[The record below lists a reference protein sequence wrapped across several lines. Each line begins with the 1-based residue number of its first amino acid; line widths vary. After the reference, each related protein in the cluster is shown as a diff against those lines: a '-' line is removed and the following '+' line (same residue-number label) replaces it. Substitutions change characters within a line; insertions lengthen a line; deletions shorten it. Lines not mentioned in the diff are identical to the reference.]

1 LKYRYFVCKIIQKY
15 FLLTRPVNQ
24 QISGLAGMGQARAR
38 LKVSEGRY
46 DYDDLPEGD
55 GVLIIS
61 PQRVIL
67 SATLQAERLL
77 RRRLEHGQTLA
88 LLDVFPDPY
97 LAEAE
102 TALREALES
111 GIMRANILTQVRLAS
126 GLVLFLKYSVTPLF
140 NADKEIIG
148 AVLAFHDDTL
158 THSWSNWSNFGLGV
172 DPAAVFE
179 DFDRGLFVVNY
190 RQNITA
196 FNRTAQELTGFRPE
210 EVLGRYC
217 WEVFQSDRCKKACIL
232 KATLEDGV
240 TRKDQDVRVKDSK
253 GRWLNLLISTSAIRN
268 KHEVIVGGVETFQSL
283 GVALDRRDKK
293 IPRPGTVEIIGQSPA
308 MRRLLEMLP
317 DVAASDATVV
327 LEGES
332 GTGKDLLAQAIHLK
346 SPRAQGPFVAFSCS
360 ALVETLIESELFGH
374 VKGAFTG
381 AISNKVGR
389 FEMAKGGTL
398 FLDEIG
404 ELKLELQT
412 KLLRVLESRVF
423 ERVGSS
429 QAIPMEARIIA
440 ATSRNLVEEVRRSR
454 FRMDL
459 LYRLRTVPFY
469 LPPLRE
475 RRQDIPLLVNH
486 CLARLNLKYQKQV
499 RGVDP
504 KVMALFAQYSWPG
517 NIRELERVLE
527 YAFVFVK
534 GAIITKELLPELESP
549 RSRAA
554 PPTAKLTRSRWESE
568 RQAIQKALDK
578 AQGNRE
584 VAARF
589 LGISR
594 SSLWRKMKVHD
605 LL

>member
-1 LKYRYFVCKIIQKY
+1 MAV
-15 FLLTRPVNQ
+15 
-24 QISGLAGMGQARAR
+24 
-38 LKVSEGRY
+38 
-46 DYDDLPEGD
+46 
-55 GVLIIS
+55 
-61 PQRVIL
+61 
-67 SATLQAERLL
+67 
-77 RRRLEHGQTLA
+77 
-88 LLDVFPDPY
+88 
-97 LAEAE
+97 
-102 TALREALES
+102 REALES
-111 GIMRANILTQVRLAS
+111 GVMRANILTQIRLAS
-126 GLVLFLKYSVTPLF
+126 GLVLFLKYSVAPLYSE
-140 NADKEIIG
+140 DKEIIG

-158 THSWSNWSNFGLGV
+158 TQFWSTWSNFGLGV

-190 RQNITA
+190 RRSITA

-217 WEVFQSDRCKKACIL
+217 WEVFQADRCKKACLL

-240 TRKDQDVRVKDSK
+240 TRKDQDVRIKDSK
-253 GRWLNLLISTSAIRN
+253 GRWLNLLISTSPIRN
-268 KHEVIVGGVETFQSL
+268 KRDVIVGGVETFQSL
-283 GVALDRRDKK
+283 GVALDRRAEK
-293 IPRPGTVEIIGQSPA
+293 IPLPGEVEIIGHSPA
-308 MRRLLEMLP
+308 MQRLLDMLP
-317 DVAASDATVV
+317 DVAASEATVV

-332 GTGKDLLAQAIHLK
+332 GTGKDLFAQAIHLK

-412 KLLRVLESRVF
+412 KLLRVLESKVF

-429 QAIPMEARIIA
+429 QPIPMEARIIA
-440 ATSRNLVEEVRRSR
+440 ATSRNLVEEVRRGR

-486 CLARLNLKYQKQV
+486 CLARLNRKYQKAGARGRSQGHDPLPAILLAGQHPGTGAGAGICLGV
-499 RGVDP
+499 RQRCGDHQRPVARAGIP
-504 KVMALFAQYSWPG
+504 PGPGGSSHRKAQPVSLGERTPG
-517 NIRELERVLE
+517 DS
-527 YAFVFVK
+527 
-534 GAIITKELLPELESP
+534 ESP
-549 RSRAA
+549 
-554 PPTAKLTRSRWESE
+554 
-568 RQAIQKALDK
+568 
-578 AQGNRE
+578 AQGPGQPGGRGPVPGHQPQLP
-584 VAARF
+584 VAQDEALRPPIIPGPAVF
-589 LGISR
+589 PHLSGQSACFISVSINYR
-594 SSLWRKMKVHD
+594 LFIEFQ
-605 LL
+605 